1 MSIEFPFPS
10 KEKKIIY
17 SSQNFSKKFKNLN
30 NFFIFADYDE
40 TFTKRFNNLNERN
53 IVTFGVIEN
62 FSLIS
67 NDFKKY
73 ANFLANKFRIYESD
87 FNLDFNLR
95 NEKLFEWYDLCL
107 KAMVKENFNRNKLKE
122 MLNECIKKNKIYFRF
137 GVKKFFDIIIKFK
150 LPLILISG
158 GIKEII
164 IMEIVELIGNE
175 KYNFLID
182 NNLLFIIANSFI
194 FKNENNLNNEN
205 KNLNNENKN
214 LTNENN
220 LNKENNL
227 NNENNNVIDYKKPI
241 VYTFY
246 KNLSVN
252 NLIKELKLNE
262 LKLNVLF
269 MGDNLNDIDA
279 IKDIKFEEKK
289 SIFFYNKEIENFPE
303 KECFKKYD
311 IAILNDGDFE
321 IVNEILLNNFNL

>member
-1 MSIEFPFPS
+1 
-10 KEKKIIY
+10 
-17 SSQNFSKKFKNLN
+17 
-30 NFFIFADYDE
+30 
-40 TFTKRFNNLNERN
+40 
-53 IVTFGVIEN
+53 
-62 FSLIS
+62 
-67 NDFKKY
+67 
-73 ANFLANKFRIYESD
+73 
-87 FNLDFNLR
+87 
-95 NEKLFEWYDLCL
+95 
-107 KAMVKENFNRNKLKE
+107 MVKENFSKNKLKE

-205 KNLNNENKN
+205 KNLN
-214 LTNENN
+214 
-220 LNKENNL
+220 KENNL
-227 NNENNNVIDYKKPI
+227 NNENNNNVIDYKKPI

-246 KNLSVN
+246 KNLSVD

>member
-1 MSIEFPFPS
+1 MSIEFPIPS
-10 KEKKIIY
+10 NPKKIIY
-17 SSQNFSKKFKNLN
+17 SSSNFSKKFKNLK
-30 NFFIFADYDE
+30 NFYIFADYDE
-40 TFTKRFNNLNERN
+40 TFTKRYNNLNERN

-67 NDFKKY
+67 EEFKNYSKL
-73 ANFLANKFRIYESD
+73 LANKFRIYESD

-107 KAMVKENFNRNKLKE
+107 KAMIKENFNKNKLKE
-122 MLNECIKKNKIYFRF
+122 MLNESIKNNKIYFRF
-137 GVKKFFDIIIKFK
+137 GVKKFFEIIIKFK

-164 IMEIVELIGNE
+164 TMEIIELIGNE
-175 KYNFLID
+175 NYNFLIN
-182 NNLLFIIANSFI
+182 NNLLFIVANSFI
-194 FKNENNLNNEN
+194 FKNDSND
-205 KNLNNENKN
+205 
-214 LTNENN
+214 NENN
-220 LNKENNL
+220 NN
-227 NNENNNVIDYKKPI
+227 NNNVIDYKKPI

-246 KNLSVN
+246 KNLSVDI
-252 NLIKELKLNE
+252 LIKELKLNE
-262 LKLNVLF
+262 IKLNVLF

-289 SIFFYNKEIENFPE
+289 SIFYYNKEIENFPE

>member
-1 MSIEFPFPS
+1 
-10 KEKKIIY
+10 
-17 SSQNFSKKFKNLN
+17 
-30 NFFIFADYDE
+30 
-40 TFTKRFNNLNERN
+40 
-53 IVTFGVIEN
+53 
-62 FSLIS
+62 
-67 NDFKKY
+67 
-73 ANFLANKFRIYESD
+73 
-87 FNLDFNLR
+87 
-95 NEKLFEWYDLCL
+95 
-107 KAMVKENFNRNKLKE
+107 

-194 FKNENNLNNEN
+194 FKNENN
-205 KNLNNENKN
+205 NLNNNF
-214 LTNENN
+214 NN
-220 LNKENNL
+220 ENNL

-246 KNLSVN
+246 KNLSVDK
-252 NLIKELKLNE
+252 LLKELKLNE
-262 LKLNVLF
+262 LKLNILF

-279 IKDIKFEEKK
+279 IKDINFEEKK

-311 IAILNDGDFE
+311 VAILNDGDFE

>member
-1 MSIEFPFPS
+1 MSIEFPFAS
-10 KEKKIIY
+10 KEKKNIIF
-17 SSQNFSKKFKNLN
+17 SSSNFSKKFKNLN

-40 TFTKRFNNLNERN
+40 TFTKRFNNNNERN

-175 KYNFLID
+175 KYNLLID

-194 FKNENNLNNEN
+194 FKNENNLN
-205 KNLNNENKN
+205 K
-214 LTNENN
+214 N

-246 KNLSVN
+246 KNLSVD

-289 SIFFYNKEIENFPE
+289 SIFFYNKEIENFPK

>member
-10 KEKKIIY
+10 KEKKNIIF
-17 SSQNFSKKFKNLN
+17 SSSNFSKKFKNLN

-40 TFTKRFNNLNERN
+40 TFTKRFNNKNERN

-67 NDFKKY
+67 NEFKKY
-73 ANFLANKFRIYESD
+73 SNFLANKFRIYESD

-107 KAMVKENFNRNKLKE
+107 KAMVKENFSKNKLKE

-164 IMEIVELIGNE
+164 IMEIIELIGNE
-175 KYNFLID
+175 KYNFLIK

-194 FKNENNLNNEN
+194 FNNENNN
-205 KNLNNENKN
+205 
-214 LTNENN
+214 
-220 LNKENNL
+220 ENNL
-227 NNENNNVIDYKKPI
+227 NNENNNVIDY
-241 VYTFY
+241 
-246 KNLSVN
+246 
-252 NLIKELKLNE
+252 
-262 LKLNVLF
+262 
-269 MGDNLNDIDA
+269 
-279 IKDIKFEEKK
+279 
-289 SIFFYNKEIENFPE
+289 
-303 KECFKKYD
+303 
-311 IAILNDGDFE
+311 IL
-321 IVNEILLNNFNL
+321 

>member
-10 KEKKIIY
+10 KEKKNIIF
-17 SSQNFSKKFKNLN
+17 SSSNFSKKFKNLN

-40 TFTKRFNNLNERN
+40 TFTKRFNNNNERN

-67 NDFKKY
+67 NEFKKY
-73 ANFLANKFRIYESD
+73 SNFLANKFRIYESD

-107 KAMVKENFNRNKLKE
+107 KAMVKENFSKNKLKE

-164 IMEIVELIGNE
+164 IMEIIELIGNE
-175 KYNFLID
+175 KYNFLIK

-194 FKNENNLNNEN
+194 FNNENNN
-205 KNLNNENKN
+205 
-214 LTNENN
+214 
-220 LNKENNL
+220 ENNL

-246 KNLSVN
+246 KNLSVDK
-252 NLIKELKLNE
+252 LLKELKLNE
-262 LKLNVLF
+262 LKLNILF

-279 IKDIKFEEKK
+279 IKDINFEEKK

-311 IAILNDGDFE
+311 VAILNDGDFE

>member
-10 KEKKIIY
+10 KEKKNIIF
-17 SSQNFSKKFKNLN
+17 SSSNFSKKFKNLN

-40 TFTKRFNNLNERN
+40 TFTKRFNNKNERN

-67 NDFKKY
+67 NEFKKY
-73 ANFLANKFRIYESD
+73 SNFLANKFRIYESD

-107 KAMVKENFNRNKLKE
+107 KAMVKENFSKNKLKE

-164 IMEIVELIGNE
+164 IMEIIELIGNE
-175 KYNFLID
+175 KYNFLIK

-194 FKNENNLNNEN
+194 FNNENNNFNNLNNEN
-205 KNLNNENKN
+205 
-214 LTNENN
+214 N
-220 LNKENNL
+220 LNK
-227 NNENNNVIDYKKPI
+227 ENNNVIDYKKPI

-246 KNLSVN
+246 KNLSVDK
-252 NLIKELKLNE
+252 LLKELKLNE
-262 LKLNVLF
+262 LKLNILF

-279 IKDIKFEEKK
+279 IKDINFEEKK

-311 IAILNDGDFE
+311 VAILNDGDFE